1 MFFNLPRA
9 CVPLWAA
16 GMLISSPAFAQSG
29 GRPPAAASLLRD
41 LSASV
46 EELTTRVSGSVVQVL
61 VTGYGAVDE
70 RSRGGETGLVIGR
83 QRSIGSGAIID
94 PDGYI
99 ITNAHVLA
107 GARHVQVVLHR
118 DTTAAG
124 PVRSLAPEAGQ
135 TVDAR
140 IVGTASDIDL
150 ALLKV
155 DVTGLRAL
163 PFADYDAIRQGELV
177 FAFGSPEGL
186 RNSVTMGVV
195 SSVARQ
201 PDPDSST
208 IYIQTDAPINP
219 GNSGGPLVNVD
230 GELVGLNTLILSQS
244 GGSQGLGFAIPS
256 AIVASAYPQLRKY
269 GHLHRG
275 LIGFSMQAITPALA
289 AGLGLSRSSGV
300 MVSDV
305 MPDSAAEAAGLGV
318 KDVITTVNGK
328 PVESV
333 PMLSLEL
340 SRYAAG
346 DAVTLG
352 LLRGTET
359 VLVNVT
365 VRERPHPIDELAGL
379 ADPEKS
385 SIPKLGIVGIDVG
398 DATAAL
404 LAGLRI
410 SSGVLVAARTQASSG
425 NEVPLVAGDVIHSV
439 NSFAVRSVD
448 GLRVLVDDVKANSE
462 IVLQIERN
470 GQLLFVTCQIY

>member
-1 MFFNLPRA
+1 MFMTPSRVS
-9 CVPLWAA
+9 VPLCAA
-16 GMLISSPAFAQSG
+16 LMLVAAPLAAQSAKHPSAG
-29 GRPPAAASLLRD
+29 ATLLRD
-41 LSASV
+41 LNASV
-46 EELTTRVSGSVVQVL
+46 EELTARVSMSVVQVV

-83 QRSIGSGAIID
+83 QHSIGSGAIID

-99 ITNAHVLA
+99 ITNAHVVA
-107 GARHVQVVLHR
+107 GARHVQVILHR
-118 DTTAAG
+118 DVSTTG
-124 PVRSLAPEAGQ
+124 PMRSLGAEASQ

-140 IVGTASDIDL
+140 VVGIAAEIDL

-163 PFADYDAIRQGELV
+163 TLANYDAIRQGELV

-195 SSVARQ
+195 SFVARQ

-208 IYIQTDAPINP
+208 VYIQTDAPINP

-230 GELVGLNTLILSQS
+230 GELVGLNTLIWTES

-275 LIGFSMQAITPALA
+275 LIGFNMQAITPALA
-289 AGLGLSRSSGV
+289 TALGLSRTSGV

-305 MPDSAAEAAGLGV
+305 MPDSAAEEAGMGIR
-318 KDVITTVNGK
+318 DVVMTVNGK
-328 PVESV
+328 PVESA

-346 DAVTLG
+346 DTVRLG
-352 LLRGTET
+352 LLRGMDTT
-359 VLVNVT
+359 LVDVT
-365 VRERPHPIDELAGL
+365 VRERPHPIDDLAEL
-379 ADPEKS
+379 ADPERGA
-385 SIPKLGIVGIDVG
+385 IPKLGIIGVDV
-398 DATAAL
+398 DDSSAAAL
-404 LAGLRI
+404 SGLRTP
-410 SSGVLVAARTQASSG
+410 SGVFVAARTVVSSG
-425 NEVPLVAGDVIHSV
+425 NDVPLVAGDVIHAV
-439 NSFAVRSVD
+439 NNLAVRSVD
-448 GLRVLVDDVKANSE
+448 GLRVFVDEVKSNSDM
-462 IVLQIERN
+462 VLQIERT
-470 GQLLFVTCQIY
+470 GQMMFVTCQIY